1 MNEYVLFCN
10 MRTIRRKIKKNK
22 YNPSF
27 ASKTIDK
34 ILKTALDPDHINESL
49 AAIKQVNA
57 EIAGK
62 PLSMSSVVSFL
73 LQLLIGLKNL
83 IFYFQKNLKSRMG
96 KIAEICNTNT
106 IYDRQTKT
114 KRLNCGD
121 Q

>member
-62 PLSMSSVVSFL
+62 PL
-73 LQLLIGLKNL
+73 
-83 IFYFQKNLKSRMG
+83 
-96 KIAEICNTNT
+96 
-106 IYDRQTKT
+106 
-114 KRLNCGD
+114 
-121 Q
+121 